1 MLHCFALF
9 CSVLQFDAMCCS
21 LMLCVAVEG
30 GEGRAV
36 CILKC
41 VAVCCSVLQCVA
53 VCCSVLPCVELHCSV
68 LQSAAGRLMIS
79 NYKT

>member
-53 VCCSVLPCVELHCSV
+53 VCCRVLNFIAVCCRALQVV
-68 LQSAAGRLMIS
+68 L
-79 NYKT
+79 

>member
-1 MLHCFALF
+1 VLHCFALF

-53 VCCSVLPCVELHCSV
+53 VCCRVLNFIAVCCRALQVV
-68 LQSAAGRLMIS
+68 L
-79 NYKT
+79 